1 MKPVS
6 NGTFGIVMF
15 GLIIGS
21 VLAYPVI
28 NKESPTV
35 SSAPSGY
42 SKCLDDPN
50 TQFMVG
56 VYKQKYPRL
65 SNSQIEHT
73 LCKDK

>member
-1 MKPVS
+1 MFKTIFAGLVI
-6 NGTFGIVMF
+6 GFCIIAFGD
-15 GLIIGS
+15 
-21 VLAYPVI
+21 I
-28 NKESPTV
+28 NHDPYKNVNTG
-35 SSAPSGY
+35 PSGY